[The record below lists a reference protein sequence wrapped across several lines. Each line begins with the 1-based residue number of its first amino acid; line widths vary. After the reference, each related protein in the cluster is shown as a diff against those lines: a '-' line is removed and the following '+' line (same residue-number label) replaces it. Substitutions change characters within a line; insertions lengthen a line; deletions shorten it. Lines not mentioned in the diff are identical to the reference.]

1 MKIRRLVL
9 GVFLLVPLAVA
20 GLAFAGSFDGAKSA
34 TARFHDLDQ
43 AMAAGWNVKVA
54 DAAGLT
60 CIAQPGVGAMGVHMM
75 NPSLIDGTID
85 ATAPEM
91 LVYELKAHGR
101 LKLVAHEYFVLQ
113 SAWKGSSPPSLFGQQ
128 FDFTGEPNR
137 YGLPPFYSLHL
148 WAWKPN
154 PSGILTPWNPRVE
167 C

>member
-1 MKIRRLVL
+1 MNVRRVVL
-9 GVFLLVPLAVA
+9 GLFLVVPLAVA
-20 GLAFAGSFDGAKSA
+20 GLAFAGSFDGAKNA
-34 TARFHDLDQ
+34 TARFHDLDK

-75 NPSLIDGTID
+75 NPSLIDGTIS
-85 ATAPEM
+85 ATEPEM
-91 LVYELKAHGR
+91 LVYELKSHGR
-101 LKLVAHEYFVLQ
+101 MKLVAHEYFVLQ
-113 SAWKGSSPPSLFGQQ
+113 SAWTGSSPPSLFGQQ
-128 FDFTGEPNR
+128 FDFTGTPNR